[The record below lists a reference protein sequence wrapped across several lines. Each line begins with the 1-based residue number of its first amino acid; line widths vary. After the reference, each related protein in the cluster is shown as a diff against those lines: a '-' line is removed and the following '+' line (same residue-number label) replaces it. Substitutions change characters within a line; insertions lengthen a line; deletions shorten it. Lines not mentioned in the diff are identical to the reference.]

1 MNKMN
6 IKQETIKIIE
16 EKITELNKDV
26 NLKILDR
33 QKKLD
38 EKLREVEDI
47 VKGKK
52 K

>member
-26 NLKILDR
+26 NLKILER
-33 QKKLD
+33 QKKLE
-38 EKLREVEDI
+38 EKLKEVEDI

>member
-1 MNKMN
+1 MNRLSLN
-6 IKQETIKIIE
+6 SETRKIIT
-16 EKITELNKDV
+16 EKIEELHKEV
-26 NLKILDR
+26 EYKILDR

-38 EKLREVEDI
+38 EKVKDVEDI

>member
-33 QKKLD
+33 QKKLE
-38 EKLREVEDI
+38 EKLKEVEDI

>member
-16 EKITELNKDV
+16 EKINELNKDV

-33 QKKLD
+33 QKKLE
-38 EKLREVEDI
+38 EKVREVEDI